1 VYAATRDVLARC
13 VRPLVA
19 ASCVRLIF
27 FFKRGEQMEPTET
40 WVEMFYAAKEGEWQK
55 AVECAVAI
63 RRELADGGAPPI
75 ITGVCDFDR
84 IVARA
89 ACETIVAWERR

>member
-1 VYAATRDVLARC
+1 
-13 VRPLVA
+13 
-19 ASCVRLIF
+19 
-27 FFKRGEQMEPTET
+27 MEPTET
-40 WVEMFYAAKEGEWQK
+40 WVEMFCALKAGEWQK

-63 RRELADGGAPPI
+63 RRELTDCGMPPI

-89 ACETIVAWERR
+89 ACDTIIAWERR

>member
-1 VYAATRDVLARC
+1 
-13 VRPLVA
+13 
-19 ASCVRLIF
+19 
-27 FFKRGEQMEPTET
+27 MEPTEA
-40 WVEMFYAAKEGEWQK
+40 WVEMFCALKEREWQT

-63 RRELADGGAPPI
+63 RRELADCGAPPI

-89 ACETIVAWERR
+89 ACDTIIARERR